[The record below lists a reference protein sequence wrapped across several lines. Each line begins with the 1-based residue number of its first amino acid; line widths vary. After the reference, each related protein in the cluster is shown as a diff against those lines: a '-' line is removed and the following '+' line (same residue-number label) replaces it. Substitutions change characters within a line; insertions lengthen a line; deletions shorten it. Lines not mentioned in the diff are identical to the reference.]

1 MNAKDNGPIV
11 YIKRGADKGKEQV
24 KEDYIDWDKDVKF
37 MRKQDQYSLP
47 YEIALTM
54 YNERYKILR
63 DEFILL

>member
-1 MNAKDNGPIV
+1 MNSKDNGPIV
-11 YIKRGADKGKEQV
+11 YIKRGKTMEKENSE
-24 KEDYIDWDKDVKF
+24 EDYIDWDKIKF

-54 YNERYKILR
+54 YDERYKILR

>member
-1 MNAKDNGPIV
+1 MNSKDNGPII
-11 YIKRGADKGKEQV
+11 YIKRGKEQV
-24 KEDYIDWDKDVKF
+24 KENKEEDYIDWDKVKF

-54 YNERYKILR
+54 YDERYKILR

>member
-11 YIKRGADKGKEQV
+11 YIKIGKQME
-24 KEDYIDWDKDVKF
+24 KENKEEVYIDWDKVKF
-37 MRKQDQYSLP
+37 MRNQDQYSLP
-47 YEIALTM
+47 YEIALMM